1 MVGPSRETHP
11 RKGPPDTMA
20 HKRPLA
26 AGTLLNGRYRIKHL
40 MGEGGFSLVYAAE
53 PEVRPDSGLCVIK
66 ELFDGDR
73 CERSSSGDSLVA
85 LAEQASLHEHQRQR
99 CREEWE
105 GLRGFRHPNVVEMLD
120 FFEVNNTC
128 YLVMPFVPG
137 ESLQDRVSRGPLSLN
152 EVLRIACKLAEGLD
166 ALHMRRILHRDVKP
180 ENVWL
185 RQADGSP
192 LLLDTGA
199 ARTLEGSRRKGATGL
214 ITFLGAPEL
223 RGPLEQRLYGNVG
236 PATDVYALAGLC
248 AYSLTGKEP
257 PDHSVRL
264 VANNAVPDRAEAWPL
279 PVSDAVSTAIRMG
292 LRLNVAERPQSPG
305 VFYDLLETAHTKGTL
320 PSVRPTAAPLPRSAP
335 QVRGSS
341 STNGKHSKNLPAR
354 AWLPGSGNPAAWL
367 AVAACNASLLAVLA
381 LLFDDALLAL
391 AVFMPTFTLTLILS
405 QHRRARKGQPLQ
417 PLDIVPIVNLLVT
430 DRAQP

>member
-1 MVGPSRETHP
+1 
-11 RKGPPDTMA
+11 MA

-26 AGTLLNGRYRIKHL
+26 VGTLLKGRYRIRHL

-53 PEVRPDSGLCVIK
+53 RVGRSNNDPCVIK

-73 CERSSSGDSLVA
+73 CERTSSGDA
-85 LAEQASLHEHQRQR
+85 LAPMAEQEALHEHQRQR

-105 GLRGFRHPNVVEMLD
+105 AQRGFRHPHVVEMLD
-120 FFEVNNTC
+120 FFEANNTC
-128 YLVMPFVPG
+128 YFVMPFVPG
-137 ESLQDRVSRGPLSLN
+137 ESLQDRVTRSPLSLN
-152 EVLRIACKLAEGLD
+152 EVLRITRSLAEGLD

-185 RQADGSP
+185 RQDDGSP

-248 AYSLTGKEP
+248 AYSLTGQEP
-257 PDHSVRL
+257 PDHSARL
-264 VANNAVPDRAEAWPL
+264 DANGAALDRLEAWPL
-279 PVSDAVSTAIRMG
+279 PVSEAVAAAIRIG

-305 VFYDLLETAHTKGTL
+305 AFCELLEFAHTKGKL
-320 PSVRPTAAPLPRSAP
+320 PAAHPALAPRPRPHEPQRGPPANLAPQKEKLPRRARLVV
-335 QVRGSS
+335 QVN
-341 STNGKHSKNLPAR
+341 T
-354 AWLPGSGNPAAWL
+354 AAWL
-367 AVAACNASLLAVLA
+367 AVVGCNASLLLLLA
-381 LLFDDALLAL
+381 LLFDDELLAL
-391 AVFMPTFTLTLILS
+391 AVFMPAFILNLLF
-405 QHRRARKGQPLQ
+405 QQRRRAAQGQPLR
-417 PLDIVPIVNLLVT
+417 PLDMVPIVNLLVT
-430 DRAQP
+430 DRARP